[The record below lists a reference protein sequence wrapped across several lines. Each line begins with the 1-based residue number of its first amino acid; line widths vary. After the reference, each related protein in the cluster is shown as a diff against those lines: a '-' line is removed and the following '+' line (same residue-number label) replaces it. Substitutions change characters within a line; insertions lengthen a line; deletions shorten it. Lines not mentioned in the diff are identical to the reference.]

1 VPRARLLIAGV
12 LFACFWATASVA
24 SWFSDWPFYYQG
36 RPNWVNDLAASSTR
50 WLPASESL
58 LTGAAIVFLLPA
70 IVIAAHALSLRVKTD
85 PFDRFYSRRVP
96 AIAVL
101 VAITGAAFVQL
112 VLLRGAPILDD
123 ERSYL
128 FQAHLFAS
136 GRVGLPPPPHAFANA
151 LILIEPIWTSLYTPG
166 HALVLTP
173 AAAIGAEHVWPV
185 LMAGVFTAAVHAYVR
200 VAFGA
205 RHAALAAVLAA
216 CSPFVWCIYGTALAF
231 TTSVTCLAIFLWALA
246 RADRGRATWTL
257 LAGIAIGIAFITRPY
272 EALAFATPAAVRM
285 LWEIRRAPMRPVLAV
300 VGFAAIAWL
309 LLWHDAA
316 VTGNAFEMPYNSP
329 AMPAFHIGFTRA
341 VAYGP
346 LEHSPLQAI
355 GNLVGVVQRMDLW
368 LLAFPGSL
376 LLAIAGALRRG
387 PTRDDKLLRATL
399 LCFVAFYMLVPFAG
413 TWDVGPT
420 YYFALA
426 PVLIPLAV
434 RGVGAWRR
442 YSITPWLV
450 MCGLGV
456 ALFAIAPIRAIH
468 LGELAAQ
475 IRRPWDTIASANL
488 GRAIVVVPPLDARRA
503 PGWAHGYPYTIGD
516 VHLIAPHDEHE
527 LDEAIEALGEQPV
540 YQLALDREHYE
551 ATGDRQFTLRALTQP
566 K

>member
-1 VPRARLLIAGV
+1 MVRARLLIAGL

-36 RPNWVNDLAASSTR
+36 RPNWVGDLAISGSR
-50 WLPASESL
+50 WLPTSESL

-70 IVIAAHALSLRVKTD
+70 ILVAAHALSLHAKRD
-85 PFDRFYSRRVP
+85 PFDRFYSRRV
-96 AIAVL
+96 AVIAVL
-101 VAITGAAFVQL
+101 VAITGAAFVQF

-136 GRVGLPPPPHAFANA
+136 GHVGLPTPPRAFGNP
-151 LILIEPIWTSLYTPG
+151 LILLAPMWTSPYPPG

-173 AAAIGAEHVWPV
+173 AAAIGAEHVWCV
-185 LMAGVFTAAVHAYVR
+185 LMAGVFTAAVHGFVR
-200 VAFGA
+200 TAFGA
-205 RHAALAAVLAA
+205 RHAALAAVFAA

-231 TTSVTCLAIFLWALA
+231 TTATTCLAIFLWAIV
-246 RADRGRATWTL
+246 RAERGRVAWMVI
-257 LAGIAIGIAFITRPY
+257 AGIAIGIAFITRPF

-285 LWEIRRAPMRPVLAV
+285 LWEIRRAPLRPVLAL
-300 VGFAAIAWL
+300 VGFAAVAWV

-316 VTGNAFEMPYNSP
+316 VTGNAFEMPYSLPGLPN
-329 AMPAFHIGFTRA
+329 FHLGFTRA
-341 VAYGP
+341 MSFGP
-346 LEHSPLQAI
+346 LVHSPAQAI
-355 GNLVGVVQRMDLW
+355 GNLVGVVERMDLW

-376 LLAIAGALRRG
+376 VFAIAGALRAR
-387 PTRDDKLLRATL
+387 PTRNDKLLRATL
-399 LCFVAFYMLVPFAG
+399 LCFVAFYVIVPFAG

-434 RGVGAWRR
+434 RGIGAWRH
-442 YSITPWLV
+442 YKITPWLV
-450 MCGLGV
+450 TCGLAV
-456 ALFAIAPIRAIH
+456 ALLAIAPIRAIH
-468 LGELAAQ
+468 LGELGAQ
-475 IRRPWDTIASANL
+475 IRRPWDTIASAHL
-488 GRAIVVVPPLDARRA
+488 GRAIVLVPSLEQRRA

-516 VHLIAPHDEHE
+516 VHLISPHNQHE
-527 LDEAIEALGEQPV
+527 LDEARQALGDLPV
-540 YQLALDREHYE
+540 YQLALDADVYD
-551 ATGDRQFTLRALTQP
+551 ATGERRFTLTQL